1 MDLFVDLRDF
11 YAGKI
16 SADVNSIMDKF
27 FSPLVIRLYK
37 IMNWGN
43 QLSDSYLAWL
53 FKQMDN
59 LQPFGDIP
67 ATTSGH
73 LKLHAPITRNS
84 GQHFARNRWTSP
96 SWRHSFRHVAA
107 HGIWR

>member
-11 YAGKI
+11 YAGKT
-16 SADVNSIMDKF
+16 SADVNSIMDQF
-27 FSPLVIRLYK
+27 FSTLVIRLYK

-43 QLSDSYLAWL
+43 QLSDSYLACL

-73 LKLHAPITRNS
+73 LKLHAPITRN
-84 GQHFARNRWTSP
+84 GELVPVDVIAFAMLP
-96 SWRHSFRHVAA
+96 LMAFGGKQFHC
-107 HGIWR
+107 